1 MQNELQISA
10 RGIEM
15 PESPIRKLA
24 PLAYKAEDEGV
35 KIYRLNIGQPDLPTP
50 QKALDALKNI
60 ARSTL
65 EYSPSQG
72 YRSLR
77 KALVNYYE
85 RYQIKLSA
93 DDIIITC
100 GGSEAVLFAFMS
112 CLNPGDEIIVSEPA
126 YANYMS
132 FAISAGAV
140 IRTVTTTIEEGFCLP
155 KVEKFEELINEHT
168 KAILICNPNNPTGY
182 LYTQREMNQIRD
194 LVKKYNLYLFSD
206 EVYREFIYTG
216 SPYISAMHLEGIEQ
230 NVILIDSVSKRYSEC
245 GVRIGA
251 LITKN
256 EAVRKTVMKFC
267 QARLSPPLI
276 GQIVAEASIE
286 GTEAYSR
293 EVYEEYLERR
303 KTLIDGVN
311 RIPGC
316 YTPIPMGAF
325 YTVAKLPVDDA
336 EKFCAWCLSDFR
348 YKDKTTE
355 TLKPS
360 GTKDQPVTA
369 ETIMMAPAAGF
380 YTTPELGKNQ
390 VRLAYVLCK
399 EDIQRSLM
407 ILEKAID
414 EYNKI
419 FGI

>member
-1 MQNELQISA
+1 MSESDNLVGGNHLQISQ

-24 PLAYKAEDEGV
+24 PLAYAAQERGV

-50 QKALDALKNI
+50 QKALDKLKTLD
-60 ARSTL
+60 RSVL

-72 YRSLR
+72 NRSLR
-77 KALVNYYE
+77 EALVGYYD
-85 RYQIKLSA
+85 RYQIKLTP
-93 DDIIITC
+93 DDIIVTS

-112 CLNPGDEIIVSEPA
+112 CLNPGDEIIVPEPA

-140 IRTVTTTIEEGFCLP
+140 IRAVTTTIDEGFCLP
-155 KVEKFEELINEHT
+155 KVERFEELINERT

-182 LYTQREMNQIRD
+182 LYTQKEMNQIRD

-230 NVILIDSVSKRYSEC
+230 NVVLIDSVSKRYSEC
-245 GVRIGA
+245 GIRIGA

-256 EAVRKTVMKFC
+256 EAVRQTVMKFC
-267 QARLSPPLI
+267 QARLSPPLL

-286 GTEAYSR
+286 GTEQYSR
-293 EVYEEYLERR
+293 DMYEEYVERR
-303 KTLIDGVN
+303 KCLIDGVN
-311 RIPGC
+311 KISGC

-325 YTVAKLPVDDA
+325 YTVAQLPVDDA
-336 EKFCAWCLSDFR
+336 EKFCAWCLSDFC
-348 YKDKTTE
+348 YKDEKTPEGVAGE
-355 TLKPS
+355 T
-360 GTKDQPVTA
+360 V
-369 ETIMMAPAAGF
+369 MMAPAAGF
-380 YTTPELGKNQ
+380 YSDPEMGRQQ
-390 VRLAYVLCK
+390 VRLAYVLKK
-399 EDIQRSLM
+399 EDLRRAVF
-407 ILEKAID
+407 ILSKAL
-414 EYNKI
+414 EQYNELAR
-419 FGI
+419 

>member
-1 MQNELQISA
+1 MGLQISE
-10 RGIEM
+10 RGVEM
-15 PESPIRKLA
+15 PAPPIRKLA
-24 PLAYKAEDEGV
+24 PLAYAAEDRGM

-50 QKALDALKNI
+50 QKALDILKNVD
-60 ARSTL
+60 RTTL

-72 YRSLR
+72 YKSLR
-77 KALVNYYE
+77 SALVNYYE
-85 RYQIKLSA
+85 RYQIHLTA
-93 DDIIITC
+93 DEIIITT

-112 CLNPGDEIIVSEPA
+112 CLNPGDEIIVPEPA

-140 IRTVTTTIEEGFCLP
+140 IRTVATTIDEGFCLP
-155 KVEKFEELINEHT
+155 KVEKFEELINERT

-182 LYTQREMNQIRD
+182 LYTQKEMNRIRD

-230 NVILIDSVSKRYSEC
+230 NVVLIDSVSKRYSEC
-245 GVRIGA
+245 GIRIGA

-256 EAVRKTVMKFC
+256 KAVRDTVMKFC

-276 GQIVAEASIE
+276 GQLVAEASIE
-286 GTEAYSR
+286 GTEQYSR
-293 EVYEEYLERR
+293 DVYEEYVERR
-303 KTLIDGVN
+303 KCLIDGVN

-336 EKFCAWCLSDFR
+336 EEFCAWCLNEFS
-348 YKDKTTE
+348 YKDEKTPEEVAGE
-355 TLKPS
+355 T
-360 GTKDQPVTA
+360 V
-369 ETIMMAPAAGF
+369 MMAPAAGF
-380 YTTPELGKNQ
+380 YTNPELGRDQ
-390 VRLAYVLCK
+390 VRLAYVLK
-399 EDIQRSLM
+399 KDDLRRAIFV
-407 ILEKAID
+407 LEKAL
-414 EYNKI
+414 EAYNSR
-419 FGI
+419 

>member
-1 MQNELQISA
+1 MGNNNIQNELQISQ
-10 RGIEM
+10 RGIDM
-15 PESPIRKLA
+15 PASPIRKLA
-24 PLAYKAEDEGV
+24 PLAYAAEDEGV

-50 QKALDALKNI
+50 QKALDALKEVD
-60 ARSTL
+60 RKTL
-65 EYSPSQG
+65 EYSPSQS

-77 KALVNYYE
+77 TALVNYYE

-100 GGSEAVLFAFMS
+100 GDSESVLFAFMS
-112 CLNPGDEIIVSEPA
+112 CLNPGDEIIVPEPA

-155 KVEKFEELINEHT
+155 KGEKFEELINERT

-245 GVRIGA
+245 GIRIGA
-251 LITKN
+251 LIMKN

-276 GQIVAEASIE
+276 RSDSSRSIH
-286 GTEAYSR
+286 
-293 EVYEEYLERR
+293 
-303 KTLIDGVN
+303 
-311 RIPGC
+311 
-316 YTPIPMGAF
+316 
-325 YTVAKLPVDDA
+325 
-336 EKFCAWCLSDFR
+336 
-348 YKDKTTE
+348 
-355 TLKPS
+355 
-360 GTKDQPVTA
+360 
-369 ETIMMAPAAGF
+369 
-380 YTTPELGKNQ
+380 
-390 VRLAYVLCK
+390 
-399 EDIQRSLM
+399 
-407 ILEKAID
+407 
-414 EYNKI
+414 
-419 FGI
+419 

>member
-1 MQNELQISA
+1 
-10 RGIEM
+10 M

-50 QKALDALKNI
+50 QKALDALKNVG
-60 ARSTL
+60 RSTL

-72 YRSLR
+72 YHSLR
-77 KALVNYYE
+77 KALMNYYE
-85 RYQIKLSA
+85 RYQIKLTP

-112 CLNPGDEIIVSEPA
+112 CLNPGDEIIVPEPA

-132 FAISAGAV
+132 LAISAGAV

-155 KVEKFEELINEHT
+155 KVEKFEELINERT

-216 SPYISAMHLEGIEQ
+216 SPYISAMHLDGIEQ

-245 GVRIGA
+245 GIRIGA

-348 YKDKTTE
+348 YKDEKTE

-360 GTKDQPVTA
+360 GTKGLPVTG

-399 EDIQRSLM
+399 EDIQRALM
-407 ILEKAID
+407 ILEKAIE
-414 EYNKI
+414 EYKTLNNEK
-419 FGI
+419 F

>member
-1 MQNELQISA
+1 MNANLSIST
-10 RGIEM
+10 RGIQM

-35 KIYRLNIGQPDLPTP
+35 KIYRLNIGQPDLPTQ
-50 QKALDALKNI
+50 QKALDALKEVD
-60 ARSTL
+60 RKTL

-112 CLNPGDEIIVSEPA
+112 CLNPGDEIIVPEPA
-126 YANYMS
+126 YANSMS

-155 KVEKFEELINEHT
+155 KVEKFEELINERT

-245 GVRIGA
+245 GIRIGA

-293 EVYEEYLERR
+293 EVYEEYMERR

-360 GTKDQPVTA
+360 GTNGKSVTG

-380 YTTPELGKNQ
+380 YTSPELGKNQ

-399 EDIQRSLM
+399 EDIQRALM
-407 ILEKAID
+407 ILEKAI
-414 EYNKI
+414 EQYNSKE
-419 FGI
+419 